1 MGLFSFLKDTGA
13 KLFGHKHAE
22 AAVAGA
28 AAPDAATLKLQKEA
42 ALVDA
47 VKVLGL
53 QVSELSVEFDDATD
67 TATVYGNAETQSEK
81 EKAILAIGNVEG
93 VSSVDDRMSVNTPEP
108 EATFYQVQKGDSL
121 SKIAIEVYGD
131 WHKYPLIFEANKPM
145 LTDPDLIYPGQ
156 VLRIPPLPA

>member
-13 KLFGHKHAE
+13 KIFGHKHTE
-22 AAVAGA
+22 VAA
-28 AAPDAATLKLQKEA
+28 AAPDAATVKLQKEA

-53 QVSELSVEFDDATD
+53 QVTELSVEFDDATD
-67 TATVYGNAETQSEK
+67 TATVYGNAENQAEK

-93 VSSVDDRMSVNTPEP
+93 VSAVDDRMSVNTADEP
-108 EATFYQVQKGDSL
+108 EATFYQVQKGDTL
-121 SKIAIEVYGD
+121 SKIAKEMYGD
-131 WHKYPLIFEANKPM
+131 WHKYPMIFEANKPM

-156 VLRIPPLPA
+156 VLRIPELPA